1 MMNTKVFVNCKF
13 CFNSVSQYIGGGIN
27 DAVIGLQL
35 RNKQGR
41 DNEFDVMFTKDNA
54 LYFIECKSLDQHD
67 DRNVDILYKIG
78 ALQKEFGLKVN
89 SFLVTTSPYILKNGE
104 LRQSVKARAEQFK
117 TVVITPEEICKF
129 ENILVKELKLTGGSP
144 NE

>member
-1 MMNTKVFVNCKF
+1 VRISVRAKTNAKKELVEKISEQDEQLLEKYLEWVPAFYKKYNIILNCSLPCYTK
-13 CFNSVSQYIGGGIN
+13 
-27 DAVIGLQL
+27 
-35 RNKQGR
+35 
-41 DNEFDVMFTKDNA
+41 E
-54 LYFIECKSLDQHD
+54 
-67 DRNVDILYKIG
+67 NVDILYKIG

-129 ENILVKELKLTGGSP
+129 ENILVKPFAIG
-144 NE
+144 